1 MEFFLILITILINAV
16 YDVELT
22 INRKA
27 ELVPSIP
34 YTNEIGTHEIFFH
47 QFSSIL
53 YDNSFFLTSI
63 SGNPIMYEYFT
74 DNIKSLIIS
83 ENQLHKF
90 ASQNFLINPL
100 IIGDFS
106 YSFVE
111 TSIMNRASSPSQEII
126 YCLLFECSKLFIYTP
141 FL

>member
-1 MEFFLILITILINAV
+1 MIYSIKLNKMEFFLILITILINAV

-27 ELVPSIP
+27 ELVTSIP

-63 SGNPIMYEYFT
+63 S
-74 DNIKSLIIS
+74 
-83 ENQLHKF
+83 
-90 ASQNFLINPL
+90 
-100 IIGDFS
+100 
-106 YSFVE
+106 
-111 TSIMNRASSPSQEII
+111 
-126 YCLLFECSKLFIYTP
+126 
-141 FL
+141 